1 MRELRDGRH
10 SRDGVMTARVLIAFE
25 QIEKELSKPLSP
37 RRRAEVEL
45 FREQCLE
52 HLEEL
57 KALKGGGNA

>member
-1 MRELRDGRH
+1 
-10 SRDGVMTARVLIAFE
+10 MTARVLIAFE

-57 KALKGGGNA
+57 KALRGGGNA